1 MKKFWFRTAAVF
13 MAVCMLI
20 GMSVIAYAGER
31 LDIVLNSGDVVEEEQ
46 YYTKN
51 DYDPTDYK
59 CVNSVV
65 FNAYGSEPIIV
76 KRYAF
81 AGFDFGDN
89 VWSITFNGT
98 GEIRLGSY
106 AFIQT
111 EITDLDIPSNVVF
124 DEDAFGV
131 FADSCLKTV
140 KISCALSEGIFTECE
155 YLESVTF
162 SDDFVSEEIPRYAFD
177 GCSKTKSITIPS
189 TVKKIDDSAFSYNG
203 LENIVFNEGLESIG
217 DNAFNVAFCLSYIKF
232 PSSLKSIGNS
242 SFRLGSLKTVVL
254 NQGLEKIG
262 EYAFAETSIKS
273 VVIPSS
279 VTEIG
284 TKAFGYNSMSKVD
297 GFTIYG
303 YSGTAAETYAVENG
317 FTFIPLDNSGDLIN
331 VVLNSGDVV
340 EKGQFSSE
348 HVEGSIEYPKD
359 PNFKCINSVVVNAYG
374 TEPVIIKKDGF
385 SGSYWADNVW
395 SVAFNGTGEIRLG
408 QGAFRDTKITD
419 LNIPS
424 NVVYDEGATDV
435 FNNCAVKSVEIGGSL
450 CEGNFS
456 ECKYL
461 ESVYFLNSS
470 TVEEIPKCAFEYCGR
485 LKNIKV
491 PASVKKIGD
500 SAFEYSGLN
509 SIELNEGLEII
520 ENDAFGVTNG
530 LTYVKFPS
538 TLKSV
543 GKYSFELSGL
553 KRVDLNDGLETID
566 EKAFFFNDNLTYVR
580 IPKSVTYIGEK
591 AFGYIGETSK
601 VDGFKIYG
609 YIGTAAETYAKENGF
624 TFIPIENDDGTIDVL
639 LNSGD
644 VVEEGQYYY
653 LRSEENAPTYGFE
666 YDPDFKCVKNVTF
679 NATGTDPIIVNDLG
693 FAGCYTPNN
702 VQNITFNGS
711 GEIRIGSLAF
721 YLTQI
726 TDLDLP
732 SNVVFDE
739 DAHSVFSESKVKT
752 AKIGC
757 AFCPYMFEMCNYLES
772 VTFTNKISVI
782 PENAFDFCLDLKEIT
797 LPSSVRTIE
806 KNAFI
811 DSGLR
816 SISLNNGLE
825 RIGEYAF
832 MDCYGL
838 KSVVIPSSV
847 KEIGTQAF
855 GYDSLEKIDGF
866 TIYGYSGTAAETYAV
881 KNGITFIP
889 LEDNVTDV
897 TYTPTWGSVN
907 DYGFTVSGR
916 ADKLQVIEANGGTR
930 TVTRNSPNVVIK
942 SYDINGNEVNSLSR
956 ELDYEVWTVNTRL
969 TPDTELQVHAKYNNE
984 WVDATYRFSVS
995 TLYSDKTLKKA
1006 ELSAT
1011 SGGQGIVNCNI
1022 VTGSGVS
1029 KVRVEYEDGMTS
1041 TYHSG
1046 YATLDVENMTYTYD
1060 ITVKAYRTGEIPYK
1074 IYIKTPSGWQYA
1086 TTLTYTAE

>member
-1 MKKFWFRTAAVF
+1 MRKFWLRTAAVF

-89 VWSITFNGT
+89 VWSITFNGN
-98 GEIRLGSY
+98 GEIRLGSD
-106 AFIQT
+106 AFRQT
-111 EITDLDIPSNVVF
+111 QITDLYIPSNVVF
-124 DEDAFGV
+124 DEGATYVFGN
-131 FADSCLKTV
+131 STLKTV
-140 KISCALSEGIFTECE
+140 KIGGSLCNSIFSDCS
-155 YLESVTF
+155 YLENVSF
-162 SDDFVSEEIPRYAFD
+162 SDDINIEVIPKGAFD
-177 GCSKTKSITIPS
+177 YCSSLKTFKVPDS
-189 TVKKIDDSAFSYNG
+189 VVKIDDYAFSFSG
-203 LENIVFNEGLESIG
+203 LNSIELNEGLESIG
-217 DNAFNVAFCLSYIKF
+217 ENSFSGLFGFDYIKF
-232 PSSLKSIGNS
+232 PSTLKSIGNKC
-242 SFRLGSLKTVVL
+242 FEFGDLKTVVL

-262 EYAFAETSIKS
+262 EYAFRDCNRLKS

-279 VTEIG
+279 VKEIG
-284 TKAFGYNSMSKVD
+284 TKAFGYNSLSKVED
-297 GFTIYG
+297 FT
-303 YSGTAAETYAVENG
+303 
-317 FTFIPLDNSGDLIN
+317 
-331 VVLNSGDVV
+331 
-340 EKGQFSSE
+340 
-348 HVEGSIEYPKD
+348 
-359 PNFKCINSVVVNAYG
+359 
-374 TEPVIIKKDGF
+374 
-385 SGSYWADNVW
+385 
-395 SVAFNGTGEIRLG
+395 
-408 QGAFRDTKITD
+408 
-419 LNIPS
+419 
-424 NVVYDEGATDV
+424 
-435 FNNCAVKSVEIGGSL
+435 
-450 CEGNFS
+450 
-456 ECKYL
+456 
-461 ESVYFLNSS
+461 
-470 TVEEIPKCAFEYCGR
+470 
-485 LKNIKV
+485 
-491 PASVKKIGD
+491 
-500 SAFEYSGLN
+500 
-509 SIELNEGLEII
+509 
-520 ENDAFGVTNG
+520 
-530 LTYVKFPS
+530 
-538 TLKSV
+538 
-543 GKYSFELSGL
+543 
-553 KRVDLNDGLETID
+553 
-566 EKAFFFNDNLTYVR
+566 
-580 IPKSVTYIGEK
+580 
-591 AFGYIGETSK
+591 
-601 VDGFKIYG
+601 IYG
-609 YIGTAAETYAKENGF
+609 YIGTPAETYAKENGF
-624 TFIPIENDDGTIDVL
+624 TFIPIENDDGTIDVV

-644 VVEEGQYYY
+644 VVEEGQYYV
-653 LRSEENAPTYGFE
+653 LHSEEYAPEFGFE
-666 YDPDFKCVKNVTF
+666 YDPDFKYVKNVTF
-679 NATGTDPIIVNDLG
+679 NATGTEPIIVNDLG
-693 FAGCYTPNN
+693 FSGSNTPNN

-757 AFCPYMFEMCNYLES
+757 ALCPYMFEMCNYLES

-782 PENAFDFCLDLKEIT
+782 PENAFDFCLSLKEIT
-797 LPSSVRTIE
+797 LPSSVRTIK

-825 RIGEYAF
+825 RIGEFAF
-832 MDCYGL
+832 SCCSSL

-847 KEIGTQAF
+847 TEIGTKAF
-855 GYDSLEKIDGF
+855 GYGSLERVDGF
-866 TIYGYSGTAAETYAV
+866 TIYGYSGTAAETYAEE
-881 KNGITFIP
+881 NGFTFIP
-889 LEDNVTDV
+889 LDGIRSV
-897 TYTPTWGSVN
+897 TYTPSWGSVN

-942 SYDINGNEVNSLSR
+942 SYDINGNEVSSLSR
-956 ELDYEVWTVNTRL
+956 ELDHEVWTVNTRL

-1060 ITVKAYRTGEIPYK
+1060 ISVKAYRTGEIPYK

-1086 TTLTYTAE
+1086 TTLTYTAK